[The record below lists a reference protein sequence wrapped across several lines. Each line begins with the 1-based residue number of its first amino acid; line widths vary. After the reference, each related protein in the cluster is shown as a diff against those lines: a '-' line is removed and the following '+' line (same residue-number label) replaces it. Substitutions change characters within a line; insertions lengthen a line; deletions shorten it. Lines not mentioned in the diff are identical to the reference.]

1 MSFLQPLYVVFVIV
15 IAIPVLIH
23 LFGKERAKPVPF
35 GAMELL
41 RAAQQEVAQRNR
53 IRRWLLMAVRALAIA
68 AIPLAL
74 AQPFFMTAANGPAL
88 VSGVQSAVVIVD
100 DSASMGDGEG
110 SPLVAARA
118 AAQQLIDSLAPDSDV
133 ALLLGSHDADA
144 PDVLIK
150 ELSRDR
156 ARIGAAIDAIK
167 PSSRAGDLL
176 QAVRRA
182 NQILE
187 QAPRAKRVIYLVS
200 DFQTGSLPE
209 TIGKSAAD
217 IVPIPVGDRARK
229 NHAITELSVEP
240 APELGARAVRIAV
253 EVASYG
259 DAARGV
265 LLGLT
270 IDGQPIA
277 QTPLDIAPGAR
288 ELRKFTHLFAPPE
301 EGKADVHRV
310 IAELPRDGLPADDRR
325 FAVVVVERSVRV
337 LLVDGDARTQKRE
350 DELFYVETALRA
362 SGGFELA
369 TVTPEQLTADRLAA
383 VDVAVLCNVRAPS
396 AELLKPFL
404 ERGGGL
410 LIAMGGN
417 VDPDAYNQSLGA
429 VLPQPIQAM
438 RTVGRTRDARRDG
451 EVVESGG
458 ALSAA
463 RIGRVER
470 THPVFAGATLG
481 DLRLD
486 EELRAAQFGRFA
498 LLRPTAEPATVLIAF
513 ADQAPLLVERKI
525 GKGVTMLFA
534 STLDRDWNDLVI
546 QPLFLPLMQRAVLHL
561 GRVAQN
567 AGPSG
572 VLVGQRIDLQLP
584 ERATRIEV
592 KPPEGAIEKV
602 DIKGSLATYGPATQ
616 VGFYEVSLAISDDR
630 VKAKSEL
637 DFAVNLDPRESD
649 ITRLGEEQ
657 LKKILQQDGASV
669 AKPND
674 RRVELWHWLGAAL
687 LALLVMESLLVRR
700 K

>member
-1 MSFLQPLYVVFVIV
+1 MSFLQPLYVALVIV

-23 LFGKERAKPVPF
+23 LFGKERAKPVQF

-53 IRRWLLMAVRALAIA
+53 IRRWLLMAVRALAIG

-110 SPLVAARA
+110 SPLAGARA

-133 ALLLGSHDADA
+133 ALLLGSHDA
-144 PDVLIK
+144 DVLIK

-187 QAPRAKRVIYLVS
+187 QAPRAKRVIYLIS

-229 NHAITELSVEP
+229 NHAITELTVEP

-277 QTPLDIAPGAR
+277 QTPIDIAPGAH

-383 VDVAVLCNVRAPS
+383 VDVVVLCNVRAPS
-396 AELLKPFL
+396 ADLLKPFL

-470 THPVFAGATLG
+470 THPIFAGATLG

-513 ADQAPLLVERKI
+513 VDQAPLLVERKI
-525 GKGVTMLFA
+525 GKGVAMLFA

-567 AGPSG
+567 AGPSS

-584 ERATRIEV
+584 ERATRVEV
-592 KPPEGAIEKV
+592 KPPEGVIVKLEAVENKRAV
-602 DIKGSLATYGPATQ
+602 ATYGPTTQ
-616 VGFYEVSLAISDDR
+616 VGFYDVSLALNDDR
-630 VKAKSEL
+630 VKPKSEL

-649 ITRLGEEQ
+649 ITRLGDEQ
-657 LKKILQQDGASV
+657 LKKILQQDGASI